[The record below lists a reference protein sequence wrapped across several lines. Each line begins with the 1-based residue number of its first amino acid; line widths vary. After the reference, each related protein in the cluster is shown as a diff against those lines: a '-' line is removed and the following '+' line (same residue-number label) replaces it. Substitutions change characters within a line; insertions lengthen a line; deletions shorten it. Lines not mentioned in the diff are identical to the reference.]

1 VTNTIST
8 DDSPMTAS
16 AHVIGAPLG
25 QHLEWMSWIALIAG
39 AVIVTVAGA
48 VWLWRRWTQRT
59 GERSPGIWLF
69 FGFTLM
75 LTGSTST
82 YPFL

>member
-1 VTNTIST
+1 
-8 DDSPMTAS
+8 MTAT
-16 AHVIGAPLG
+16 AQVMGAPLG
-25 QHLEWMSWIALIAG
+25 QHVEWICWIALVAG

-48 VWLWRRWTQRT
+48 AYGWRRWTQQA
-59 GERSPGIWLF
+59 GEGSPGIWMF